1 MEYINRPMMPLP
13 QAWKKLNNLLADDL
27 AWRDDHS

>member
-1 MEYINRPMMPLP
+1 MMPSP
-13 QAWKKLNNLLADDL
+13 RAWEKLNNLLADDL